1 MFVAAKIMG
10 SSSYQKILEIFR
22 HLAVVALTPIESD
35 KVLDSLN
42 FLDFLVEEQQEA
54 DELIMRVITSDSTTD
69 TCDQESV
76 VPVHSPFT
84 KDFKV

>member
-1 MFVAAKIMG
+1 MG
-10 SSSYQKILEIFR
+10 SSSYQKILEIFK

-42 FLDFLVEEQQEA
+42 FLDFLVEEKQEA

-69 TCDQESV
+69 TLRSRKCGVSTLSIYMYE
-76 VPVHSPFT
+76 T
-84 KDFKV
+84 TAWRNT